1 MYGRPGMKECDMRT
15 PRQTLMLAA
24 LYAGSGTSDLTPVQ
38 AQKLFF
44 LIDREAAHLCS
55 GPHFNFEPYDYGP
68 FDRAVYSDL
77 DLLSMTGEV
86 EVDRSGQ
93 HRVYRLTDV
102 GLQNAHE
109 AYDCLSAEAK
119 DYFSRVKDWV
129 KALGFSNLVS
139 AIYTAYPETKAKS
152 IFRG

>member
-1 MYGRPGMKECDMRT
+1 
-15 PRQTLMLAA
+15 MLAA
-24 LYAGSGTSDLTPVQ
+24 LCAGSGTSDLTPVQ

-44 LIDREAAHLCS
+44 LIDREAANLCG

-68 FDRAVYSDL
+68 FDRAVYGEL
-77 DLLSMTGEV
+77 DLLSMTGDI

-102 GLQNAHE
+102 GLQHAH
-109 AYDCLSAEAK
+109 AAFDGLSAEAK
-119 DYFSRVKDWV
+119 DYFTRVKDWV
-129 KALGFSNLVS
+129 KALGFSDLVS
-139 AIYTAYPETKAKS
+139 AIYTAYPDTKAKS